1 MGESRRLDDAAVQR
15 LLVRLDELLDQ
26 IEQVP
31 GPTAES
37 ALEAVRTLTAV
48 YGEAMARTLEAAGP
62 ELAEAFC
69 ADELLNHLL
78 VLHSLHPGSVTD
90 RVERALER
98 VRPAVERKGGRIEL
112 AHVDSE
118 VATVRLLSG
127 GCGSCSPQEV
137 EQAVSESVL
146 ALAPELTRVETVEQT
161 PGEDAPSLI
170 PVEAL
175 LTRTGAAAGRNP

>member
-1 MGESRRLDDAAVQR
+1 MGESLDDAAVQR

-48 YGEAMARTLEAAGP
+48 YGEALARALEAAGP
-62 ELAEAFC
+62 RLTEAFC

-78 VLHSLHPGSVTD
+78 VLHSIHPGSVTD

-98 VRPAVERKGGRIEL
+98 VRPHVERKGGRIEL
-112 AHVDSE
+112 AEIDSDE
-118 VATVRLLSG
+118 ATVRLVSG
-127 GCGSCSPQEV
+127 GCGGYSSEDV
-137 EQAVSESVL
+137 EQAVTESVL
-146 ALAPELTRVETVEQT
+146 ALAPELARVRTVKETA
-161 PGEDAPSLI
+161 GDAPSLI
-170 PVEAL
+170 PVDAL
-175 LTRTGAAAGRNP
+175 LSRTAEAAGGKT